1 MSHQDWNPVVF
12 NSTKNTSTERKTVS
26 APYISA
32 NKTAQK
38 IEQIVEGDAKLS
50 IKMMN
55 SCAVKAIIKHR
66 CALKLSQKDLATKCC
81 IAEAVIRNI
90 EQGKEAH
97 NPQLLTKIQ
106 KVLCVKLLGDNI
118 GESLVDKPTASNTS
132 NASK

>member
-1 MSHQDWNPVVF
+1 MAHQDWNPVVF
-12 NSTKNTSTERKTVS
+12 NSTKHTSTEKKTVGS
-26 APYISA
+26 PYISA

-38 IEQIVEGDAKLS
+38 VEQIVEGDTKLS

-66 CALKLSQKDLATKCC
+66 CASKLSQKDLATKCC

-106 KVLCVKLLGDNI
+106 KVLCVKLLGDNV
-118 GESLVDKPTASNTS
+118 GESLVDKTTASNTP
-132 NASK
+132 K

>member
-1 MSHQDWNPVVF
+1 MAHQDWNPVVF
-12 NSTKNTSTERKTVS
+12 NSTKNISTEKKPVG

-38 IEQIVEGDAKLS
+38 VEKLVESDAKLA

-55 SCAVKAIIKHR
+55 GDAVKAIIKHR
-66 CALKLSQKDLATKCC
+66 CALKLSQKDLATRCC
-81 IAEAVIRNI
+81 ITEAVIRNI

-106 KVLCVKLLGDNI
+106 KVLCVKLLGENI
-118 GESLVDKPTASNTS
+118 GESLVDKTTAS
-132 NASK
+132 K

>member
-1 MSHQDWNPVVF
+1 MAHQDWNPVVL
-12 NSTKNTSTERKTVS
+12 NSTKNTSTEKKPLC
-26 APYISA
+26 APYIST

-38 IEQIVEGDAKLS
+38 VEKIVESDAKLA

-55 SCAVKAIIKHR
+55 SEAVKAIIKHR
-66 CALKLSQKDLATKCC
+66 CALKLSQKDLATRCC

-118 GESLVDKPTASNTS
+118 GESVADKTT
-132 NASK
+132 K